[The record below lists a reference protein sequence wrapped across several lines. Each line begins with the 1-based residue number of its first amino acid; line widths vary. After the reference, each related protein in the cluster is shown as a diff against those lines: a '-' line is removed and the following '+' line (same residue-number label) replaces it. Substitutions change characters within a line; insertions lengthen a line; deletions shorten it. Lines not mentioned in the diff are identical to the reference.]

1 MDDRAD
7 FYVDQSKLP
16 GVREVCRDF
25 AVLED
30 HTLAHNLQEQEI
42 EHHLAT
48 NVHRHRLVQHDLKV
62 AKKLQE
68 EEDVKAWTERQ
79 KKKKKDLERHDN
91 EVAHVFQEELVIQA
105 QQRRWQE
112 EKDESVARKLQ
123 QKELKEEKRRN
134 KHKDITGHVPYE
146 DSCSDPYGD
155 ILRGGH
161 PQHTSD
167 NACERSRH
175 NRSQELSSKSKSK
188 HTVSHSQFFVDN
200 CDKIVEHS
208 KRTPHETASYYEEER
223 EMQRHKRGDEHE
235 KSKRERPP
243 RPPPPDFSKDFGKSA
258 GQRNKEN
265 SEDNWANLDR
275 PRSRSCD
282 DYDRTS
288 SHKGMLSHMGN
299 EGVNTWD
306 YRQTDMSDPVKDE
319 SRPAASW
326 KNTEGDRHLHSHN
339 REIGVKQ
346 RGLRDVSHGVAQL
359 SVRDQKLKDADIARR
374 LQEEELMMNKI
385 VRFDSK
391 TAQMAQDEEIAR
403 FLMEEEN
410 REFRKDKDKNKM
422 SFEKR
427 RQDKKHEQSNLVH
440 ACAKESYESS
450 SSRTE
455 PSSRSPVLG
464 QQFESPVR
472 LSPVYSSPR
481 RAIPRPEYVHKG
493 S

>member
-146 DSCSDPYGD
+146 DSCSDPYG
-155 ILRGGH
+155 
-161 PQHTSD
+161 
-167 NACERSRH
+167 
-175 NRSQELSSKSKSK
+175 
-188 HTVSHSQFFVDN
+188 
-200 CDKIVEHS
+200 
-208 KRTPHETASYYEEER
+208 
-223 EMQRHKRGDEHE
+223 
-235 KSKRERPP
+235 
-243 RPPPPDFSKDFGKSA
+243 
-258 GQRNKEN
+258 
-265 SEDNWANLDR
+265 
-275 PRSRSCD
+275 
-282 DYDRTS
+282 
-288 SHKGMLSHMGN
+288 
-299 EGVNTWD
+299 
-306 YRQTDMSDPVKDE
+306 
-319 SRPAASW
+319 
-326 KNTEGDRHLHSHN
+326 
-339 REIGVKQ
+339 GVKQ